1 MIPLAIPDMP
11 VMSSMVPLLASATDP
26 MSHIVDKKMHQWNI
40 LGQPVMLSMV
50 TMVTAAIVLL
60 ILLRF
65 AAKSIAT
72 GPESMGNRR
81 FVSRSALGGVIE
93 VMVLY
98 LRDEMLEPV
107 MGVRLTRKYLPF
119 LLSMFFFILSLNI
132 IGLIPFVEVQEFIH
146 SLRGEPFSI
155 AENGTMAIFGGAAT
169 ASISVTGGMAF
180 ISFVLIQVQGFREL
194 GVKGWLE
201 HLCGGHE
208 LVSGSPLLYPIVLL
222 VFLVEFF
229 GLFVKP
235 AALAIRLF
243 ANMVAGHTLLIVF
256 TSFGALAAN
265 AGLGWFGV
273 GAITAVSA
281 VGAMLITLLEVFV
294 ALLQAFVFMF
304 LTAVFISLMAHEEH
318 EHDEAHGEDA
328 AHAHGAPAH

>member
-1 MIPLAIPDMP
+1 MI
-11 VMSSMVPLLASATDP
+11 SLLASASDP
-26 MSHIVDKKMHQWNI
+26 MSHIVDKGLHQWNI
-40 LGQPVMLSMV
+40 LGRPVMLSMV
-50 TMVTAAIVLL
+50 TMVATA
-60 ILLRF
+60 ILLVFLLHR
-65 AAKSIAT
+65 AARSIAT

-98 LRDEMLEPV
+98 LRDQMLEPV
-107 MGVRLTRKYLPF
+107 MGARLTRKYLPF
-119 LLSMFFFILSLNI
+119 LLSMFFFILALNI
-132 IGLIPFVEVQEFIH
+132 VGLIPFVEVQEFIH
-146 SLRGEPFSI
+146 SIRGEKFSI
-155 AENGTMAIFGGAAT
+155 GENQTLAIFGGAAT
-169 ASISVTGGMAF
+169 ASISVTGGMAI
-180 ISFVLIQVQGFREL
+180 ISFVLIQLQGFREL

-201 HLCGGHE
+201 HLCGGHD
-208 LVSGSPLLYPIVLL
+208 LISGSPLLYPIVLL
-222 VFLVEFF
+222 VFIVEFF

-273 GAITAVSA
+273 SAVTVVSA

-304 LTAVFISLMAHEEH
+304 LTAVFISLMAHEDHGH
-318 EHDEAHGEDA
+318 EDAHESASNASAHGHEGA
-328 AHAHGAPAH
+328 AAHGAPAH

>member
-1 MIPLAIPDMP
+1 MI
-11 VMSSMVPLLASATDP
+11 SLLASASDP
-26 MSHIVDKKMHQWNI
+26 MSHIVDKGMHQWDI
-40 LGQPVMLSMV
+40 LGRPVMLSMV
-50 TMVTAAIVLL
+50 TMVVTAIVLVVV
-60 ILLRF
+60 LRW
-65 AAKSIAT
+65 AARSIAT
-72 GPESMGNRR
+72 GPESMGNKR
-81 FVSRSALGGVIE
+81 FVSQSAFGGVIE

-98 LRDEMLEPV
+98 LRDQMLEPV

-119 LLSMFFFILSLNI
+119 LLSMFFFILALNI
-132 IGLIPFVEVQEFIH
+132 VGLIPFVEVQEFIH
-146 SLRGEPFSI
+146 TLRGEKYDL
-155 AENGTMAIFGGAAT
+155 AENTTLAIFGGAAT
-169 ASISVTGGMAF
+169 ASISVTGGMAI

-201 HLCGGHE
+201 HLCGGHD

-273 GAITAVSA
+273 SAITVVSA

-304 LTAVFISLMAHEEH
+304 LTAVFISLMAHEDHAH
-318 EHDEAHGEDA
+318 EEAHGQDD